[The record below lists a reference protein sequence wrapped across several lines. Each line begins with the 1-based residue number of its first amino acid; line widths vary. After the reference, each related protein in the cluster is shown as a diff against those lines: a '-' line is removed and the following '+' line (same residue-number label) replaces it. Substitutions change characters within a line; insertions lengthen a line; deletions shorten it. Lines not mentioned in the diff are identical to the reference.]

1 MLSLAFALTL
11 LSVEAPRALTQVPGW
26 GEGIAERVLTAAQVL
41 QQRPGPPS
49 YAAEARAVTNWRHEA
64 AFALDPVPLSA
75 LAALFQLDRPIVARC
90 VRLNNYWCIK
100 SARWNGEIGSDEE
113 GHTGFASAE
122 QGADAAATLL
132 RRYYLEFGRKSALDI
147 VRRWAPAECRTV
159 VAGTALPSVMAVRG
173 IANTLRAR
181 WLAAH
186 RGPQPRRIKL
196 ASAGGAIPAP
206 ARQPPQASPPQAQ
219 PPRTRPQTPPRAAR
233 VSAVPLRPL
242 PAFRMPSIA
251 AGVGEGK
258 VVTVSATLA
267 PPRAPIRRQPTP
279 ASVAAA
285 QKAMQARTT
294 APRTPPAPARAGPGT
309 AMAASKPQQVAA
321 APSKPAPTPPITAP
335 KPQHIRTAA
344 VMPTAQPQR
353 PAAPTATDAAPPPA
367 LPVLRPVVSCASD
380 EQRIQNYA
388 VRIVQGLGLRPS
400 DDLKLFESDGRPLP
414 NLARVMLAMSSVELG
429 VLRANAPLVEGA
441 VARATLRAQQAAAD
455 AGKPD
460 PGAISTPPI

>member
-1 MLSLAFALTL
+1 VLSLTLALTL
-11 LSVEAPRALTQVPGW
+11 LSVEAPRALTQVPAW
-26 GEGIAERVLTAAQVL
+26 GESIAERVMTAAQVL

-49 YAAEARAVTNWRHEA
+49 YAAEARAVTNWRREA

-159 VAGTALPSVMAVRG
+159 VAGTALPSVLAVRG
-173 IANTLRAR
+173 VANTLRAR

-186 RGPQPRRIKL
+186 RRPQPRRIKL
-196 ASAGGAIPAP
+196 ASVGNAIPAP
-206 ARQPPQASPPQAQ
+206 VQKPPQASPPQAQ
-219 PPRTRPQTPPRAAR
+219 PPRARPQAPPRVSR
-233 VSAVPLRPL
+233 VSAVPSRPM
-242 PAFRMPSIA
+242 PTFRMPTIA

-267 PPRAPIRRQPTP
+267 PRAPIRRQPTP

-285 QKAMQARTT
+285 QRAMQARTT
-294 APRTPPAPARAGPGT
+294 APLTPPARPGPGT
-309 AMAASKPQQVAA
+309 AVAASKPQRMAA
-321 APSKPAPTPPITAP
+321 APSRPAPAPPAAAP
-335 KPQHIRTAA
+335 RAQPVRTAA
-344 VMPTAQPQR
+344 IAPSVQPQR

-388 VRIVQGLGLRPS
+388 VRIVQGLGLGPR
-400 DDLKLFESDGRPLP
+400 DDLKLFENDGRPLP
-414 NLARVMLAMSSVELG
+414 NLSRVMLAMSSVELG
-429 VLRANAPLVEGA
+429 VLRANAHLVEGA

-455 AGKPD
+455 ADKPD
-460 PGAISTPPI
+460 PGAIPTPPI